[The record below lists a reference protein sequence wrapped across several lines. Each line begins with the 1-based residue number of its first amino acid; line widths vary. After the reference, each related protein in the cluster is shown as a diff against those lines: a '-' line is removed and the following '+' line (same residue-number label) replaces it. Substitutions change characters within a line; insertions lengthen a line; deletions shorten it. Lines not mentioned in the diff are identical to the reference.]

1 MKQYRLF
8 FSWQNDRTEFKTII
22 SSALKKIAK
31 KLADED
37 IELVIDQDT
46 RDRIGVRN
54 IAIEVLDKIS
64 KCDIFVADLTPITVY
79 KPKES
84 NKLPKFMPNSNVMF
98 ELGYALHAKGESR
111 VIALA
116 SLNKS
121 ENEFIELLP
130 FDINHFTITPFMNEG
145 GLKGLGCWV
154 KKIITDID
162 EERNSHVPPFDCS
175 LCFLSNEIFTNE
187 ITINPFYK
195 HIHYTPQKEENK
207 GTNIPGIS
215 PNPLAPILNIQQL
228 FGKLPKTSLAE
239 TINYSLAPL
248 KLVFKNMGA
257 EPLDNLKIQIVTD
270 NENVTFAKSNIVDS
284 FSSIWDET
292 HDDLFIS
299 EKSITQE
306 SSTLNP
312 DDSISLRT
320 FYIHVPHD
328 LDKLELHWKLTSRRY
343 KKEGTLYI
351 HVAPQY
357 FTETK
362 EDNILIGKDKVEDF
376 IKKKP

>member
-1 MKQYRLF
+1 MRQYRLF
-8 FSWQNDRTEFKTII
+8 FSWQNDKVEVKTII
-22 SSALKKIAK
+22 SSALNKVVS
-31 KLADED
+31 KLAKEQ
-37 IELVIDQDT
+37 IGLIIDQDT
-46 RDRIGVRN
+46 RERVGVQN
-54 IAIEVLDKIS
+54 IALEVLNKI
-64 KCDIFVADLTPITVY
+64 KNCDIFVADLTPITVY

-84 NKLPKFMPNSNVMF
+84 NKLPKLMPNSNVMF

-121 ENEFIELLP
+121 ENEFIEFLP

-154 KKIITDID
+154 KKIITDVD

-175 LCFLSNEIFTNE
+175 LCFLSNDTFTNE
-187 ITINPFYK
+187 ITISPLYK
-195 HIHYTPQKEENK
+195 HIHYTSPKEENE

-215 PNPLAPILNIQQL
+215 PNPLVPILNIQQL
-228 FGKLPKTSLAE
+228 FGKLPKTSLSE

-248 KLVFKNMGA
+248 KLVFKNLGA

-270 NENVTFAKSNIVDS
+270 NENVTFARSNKVDS
-284 FSSIWDET
+284 FSSIWDGT
-292 HDDLFIS
+292 HDNLFIS

-328 LDKLELHWKLTSRRY
+328 LDKLKMHWTLTSRRY
-343 KKEGTLYI
+343 KKEGILYI
-351 HVAPQY
+351 HIVPQY
-357 FTETK
+357 FSETK
-362 EDNILIGKDKVEDF
+362 EDNILVGKDKIEDY
-376 IKKKP
+376 IKRE